1 MKPKEEKTNRATEN
15 SIISYEYGD
24 AKNIVVCGDIH
35 GDFVQMVDTMCSDYR
50 LKDTLLIVAGD
61 CGFGFHKYSYY
72 TDLAKKC
79 SRKLA
84 AANDWIIFIRGNHD
98 NPAYF
103 DGKAMNFKRFRAIP
117 DYSIVKA
124 CGHTILCIGGAISV
138 DRARRKDWEE
148 MDSMYSSRSG
158 KRSPLEE
165 GYYWENEPPIYNS
178 KALDAIANEYAVDTV
193 VTHTAPS
200 FCELTGHEGLMY
212 WAKDDSKLLDDVK
225 AERETLDQ
233 IYNHLKKDGLPIRE
247 WYYGHFHQSWFKEID
262 GIRFKMLD
270 IMEFYRVADSGSA
283 SGIPSRE
290 V

>member
-1 MKPKEEKTNRATEN
+1 MKQGQSRKINYTTLCCEN
-15 SIISYEYGD
+15 NEARHIYL
-24 AKNIVVCGDIH
+24 CGDIH

-72 TDLAKKC
+72 ADLAKKC

-84 AANDWIIFIRGNHD
+84 AENDWVIFIRGNHD

-103 DGKAMNFKRFRAIP
+103 DGKIMNLKRFRAVS

-138 DRARRKDWEE
+138 DRKRRKDWEE
-148 MDSMYSSRSG
+148 MDNMYQSASAQQD
-158 KRSPLEE
+158 PLKE
-165 GYYWENEPPIYNS
+165 GYYWENEPPIYNR
-178 KALDAIANEYAVDTV
+178 KALDAIANEYSVDTV
-193 VTHTAPS
+193 ATHSAPS
-200 FCELTGHEGLMY
+200 FCELSGHDGLMY

-225 AERETLDQ
+225 AERETMDQ
-233 IYNHLKKDGLPIRE
+233 IYNHLKKDGHPIRE

-270 IMEFYRVADSGSA
+270 IMEFYQLAN
-283 SGIPSRE
+283 
-290 V
+290 